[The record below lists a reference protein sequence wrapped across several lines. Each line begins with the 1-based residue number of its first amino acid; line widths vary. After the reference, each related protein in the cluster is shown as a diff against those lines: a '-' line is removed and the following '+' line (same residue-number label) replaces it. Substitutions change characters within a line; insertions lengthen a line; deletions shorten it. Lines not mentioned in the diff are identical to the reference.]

1 MQFESRFYTSRE
13 MYKEY
18 VNKILCRKIIA
29 EGVLLAALAAILCLM
44 GILWDNKVFLV
55 LGVVFLFIAIVTTLL
70 TPKLTLERLL
80 EVDKSLHNGAHPEC
94 IVTFGQDVKLVE
106 GKQEVSIEYHQI
118 IGIYRMKTCSVLM
131 FTKQNGIM
139 YVETKFSIGNG
150 ENFEKFILD
159 KCPQVAKIWE
169 V

>member
-1 MQFESRFYTSRE
+1 M
-13 MYKEY
+13 K
-18 VNKILCRKIIA
+18 
-29 EGVLLAALAAILCLM
+29 
-44 GILWDNKVFLV
+44 
-55 LGVVFLFIAIVTTLL
+55 VVFIQAEKCI
-70 TPKLTLERLL
+70 ERLL

-150 ENFEKFILD
+150 ENLKSLFWINVRK
-159 KCPQVAKIWE
+159 
-169 V
+169 